1 MPKQAFRPTWTY
13 QFQYSDLVLGYVMGS
28 DIGHAFRE
36 VTLTKT
42 DTLQFGSVIT
52 ADLGEAAAAADAD
65 TVFVW
70 TDEAAFGFDNI
81 PTGQTFK
88 AVVAKRDATLNRDLV
103 FYSNGNAIDDAGVAA
118 LDAKGLKLTDKVL
131 KPFVPTT

>member
-1 MPKQAFRPTWTY
+1 MPKQAFTPTWTY
-13 QFQYSDLVLGYVMGS
+13 QYKFSDVVLGYVMGS

-42 DTLQFGSVIT
+42 ATLQLGSVLT
-52 ADLGEAAAAADAD
+52 AAGVESAAAGTAD

-70 TDEAAFGFDNI
+70 TDEAAFGFENI
-81 PTGQTFK
+81 PVGQSFK
-88 AVVAKRDATLNRDLV
+88 AVVAKRDVTLDRDKV

-118 LDAKGLKLTDKVL
+118 LDVKGLKLTDKVL
-131 KPFVPTT
+131 KPFIPTT